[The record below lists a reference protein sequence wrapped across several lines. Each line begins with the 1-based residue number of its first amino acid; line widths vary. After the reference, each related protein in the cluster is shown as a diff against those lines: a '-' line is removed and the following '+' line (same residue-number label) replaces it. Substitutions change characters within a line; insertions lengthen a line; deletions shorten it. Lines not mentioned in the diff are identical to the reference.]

1 MQHLVAPSILSADF
15 TNLEKEIKLLNKS
28 EADWIHIDVM
38 DGVFVPNITLGF
50 PIIKQLKKHS
60 KKPFDVHLMIVHP
73 DKYLS
78 EFKDAGADILTLHY
92 EACRHL
98 HRSISEIK
106 KLGMKAGVALNP
118 HTPVLLLEDIIQDV
132 DLVLVMSVNPGFGGQ
147 SFIENSYNKIKQAKE
162 LILRKNSK
170 ALIEVDGG
178 VDAKNAASLI
188 NAGVDVLVAGSFIFK
203 ANNPELAI
211 SNLKNLNF

>member
-106 KLGMKAGVALNP
+106 KLGCSNEMVAVPMYFQVIEWFKEVHKMNVGIFYHSDSPTCCAVVEKFTDKGLELFGNEEDG
-118 HTPVLLLEDIIQDV
+118 TLLEFICVPRIQEKSQ
-132 DLVLVMSVNPGFGGQ
+132 LKKAILEALK
-147 SFIENSYNKIKQAKE
+147 FI
-162 LILRKNSK
+162 
-170 ALIEVDGG
+170 
-178 VDAKNAASLI
+178 
-188 NAGVDVLVAGSFIFK
+188 
-203 ANNPELAI
+203 
-211 SNLKNLNF
+211 